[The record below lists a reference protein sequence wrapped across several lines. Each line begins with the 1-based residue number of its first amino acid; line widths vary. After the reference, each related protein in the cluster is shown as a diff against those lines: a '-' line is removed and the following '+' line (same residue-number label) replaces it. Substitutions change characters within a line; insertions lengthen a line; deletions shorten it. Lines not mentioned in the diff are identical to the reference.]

1 MQCSRADPAAGLDFA
16 SFGSDLEA
24 AKAATLQHTQQSN
37 SGSELRTDVIDGA
50 TSVGLLLNGTLLLP
64 WHCVTSV
71 NPYCLCCRTYADAAA
86 MLFLPCMQMMACG
99 VDSDHSTLWTVLSVK
114 QPHF

>member
-1 MQCSRADPAAGLDFA
+1 MHDTEQCAVMTTLKACSSDMQCSRSDPAAGLDFA

-64 WHCVTSV
+64 R
-71 NPYCLCCRTYADAAA
+71 L
-86 MLFLPCMQMMACG
+86 
-99 VDSDHSTLWTVLSVK
+99 
-114 QPHF
+114 